1 METRKVQISGGSTY
15 TVSLPKDWAME
26 HGIEAGS
33 VLFLHPQEN
42 GTLQLTT
49 DQHSGAERWTQTL
62 SINQMSPRQIKN
74 RLIALYAV
82 GFREITLHSGNN
94 IDDTIRR
101 TVSETT
107 VGFTGLEVMESDS
120 NSITLQKMAG
130 AGNVDLRKSTLR
142 LRLVTISMYRDAIS
156 ALLEDDTELAKSTIA
171 RDAEA
176 DKLFALLTRHFR
188 RAISSLEEVRQL
200 GYGRQELFE
209 YYYVGRQLERVADH
223 AERIASLTVD
233 VSATIPGTFHDAIES
248 LATDAH
254 QSIDRASEI
263 LLLSSDAEDGDRLLN
278 ECSEILDEIA
288 SLDRTLYDH
297 GNAAE
302 AHLVGRLLDSL
313 RRTVEYSQNIARIV
327 IQQSVRRTPDN

>member
-1 METRKVQISGGSTY
+1 METRKVQMSGGSTY
-15 TVSLPKDWAME
+15 TVSLPKTWAIE

-49 DQHSGAERWTQTL
+49 DQRSGAEKWKRTL
-62 SINQMSPRQIKN
+62 SIGRLSPRQIQN

-82 GFREITLHSGNN
+82 GFGEITLQSSSE
-94 IDDTIRR
+94 IDDTVRR
-101 TVSETT
+101 TVTEATA
-107 VGFTGLEVMESDS
+107 GFTGLEVMEADS
-120 NSITLQKMAG
+120 HSITLQNLAG
-130 AGNVDLRKSTLR
+130 AENLDIRKSTLR
-142 LRLVTISMYRDAIS
+142 LRLVTTSMYRDAVS
-156 ALLEDDTELAKSTIA
+156 ALLEDDSELAKSAIE

-200 GYGRQELFE
+200 GHNRQDIFE

-233 VSATIPGTFHDAIES
+233 VAATVPDEFHEEIES
-248 LATDAH
+248 LAAH
-254 QSIDRASEI
+254 AQQSIDKASKI
-263 LLLSSDAEDGDRLLN
+263 LLMSSDVEAGDRVLE
-278 ECSEILDEIA
+278 ECDALLDEIA
-288 SLDRTLYDH
+288 TLDRTLYDH
-297 GNAAE
+297 DEAAE

-313 RRTVEYSQNIARIV
+313 RRTVEYSQNVARIV
-327 IQQSVRRTPDN
+327 IQQSVRQVSDK